1 MGMIEKTFN
10 GRSLVV
16 GCQNR
21 GNRAK
26 PSGGIA
32 AGLKPGVFGGSAF
45 STFVANYPPDMV
57 AAYMEAIRLW
67 NATPTFKQTH
77 AMLREIIARTI

>member
-1 MGMIEKTFN
+1 MIEIVFN
-10 GRSLVV
+10 GRSLVT

-26 PSGGIA
+26 PSGAIA
-32 AGLKPGVFGGSAF
+32 VGLKPGIFGGSAW
-45 STFVANYPPDMV
+45 SSFVANYPPHMV
-57 AAYMEAIRLW
+57 AAYMEAERLW

-77 AMLREIIARTI
+77 EMLDKIIARTI